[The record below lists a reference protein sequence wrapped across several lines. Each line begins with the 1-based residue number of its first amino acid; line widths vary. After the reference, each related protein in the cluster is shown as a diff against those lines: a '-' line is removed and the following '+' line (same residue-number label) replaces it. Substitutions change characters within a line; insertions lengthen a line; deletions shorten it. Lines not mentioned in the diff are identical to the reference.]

1 MILAKVWFH
10 YKIEEQQRH
19 GIVISGTPRISL
31 ISGGILLDDPSYL
44 KVPRLQ
50 NICCIFVR

>member
-31 ISGGILLDDPSYL
+31 ISDGILLDDPSYL
-44 KVPRLQ
+44 KVPR
-50 NICCIFVR
+50 